1 MPQTL
6 KDDVKERIVDAAK
19 QEFMKNSYDKASMR
33 VIAGKSK
40 ITVGNL
46 YRYFKSKEDLNRFIV
61 APALEKIQNL
71 VLEITNNQVDILNPE
86 SFDLTTDQMRTMLD
100 SLADGVVDIYM
111 EHRIEVNIL
120 MMRTSI
126 NKYLTDWFSNAIAQI
141 IARNYNLDSKS
152 SNVKLMADGYAVSIF
167 NGFTTILRNST
178 VDNDTLKR
186 LIKIYME
193 SYVDMLDVD
202 LVKSLRGEQE

>member
-126 NKYLTDWFSNAIAQI
+126 NKYLTDWFANAIAKI

-152 SNVKLMADGYAVSIF
+152 SNVKLISSS
-167 NGFTTILRNST
+167 R
-178 VDNDTLKR
+178 
-186 LIKIYME
+186 
-193 SYVDMLDVD
+193 
-202 LVKSLRGEQE
+202 

>member
-71 VLEITNNQVDILNPE
+71 VLDITNNQIDIMNPD
-86 SFDLTTDQMRTMLD
+86 SFDITTDQMRTMLD

-111 EHRIEVNIL
+111 QHRIEVNIL
-120 MMRTSI
+120 MMRTNI

-141 IARNYNLDSKS
+141 IGRNYNIDPKS
-152 SNVKLMADGYAVSIF
+152 ANVRLMADGYAVSIF
-167 NGFTTILRNST
+167 TGFTTIFRNST
-178 VDNDTLKR
+178 VNTETLKR
-186 LIKIYME
+186 LVKIYME

-202 LVKSLRGEQE
+202 LVNR

>member
-6 KDDVKERIVDAAK
+6 KDDVKERIVNAAK
-19 QEFMKNSYDKASMR
+19 QEFMENSYDKTSMR
-33 VIAGKSK
+33 AIASKSK

-46 YRYFKSKEDLNRFIV
+46 YRYFRSKEDLNRFIV

-86 SFDLTTDQMRTMLD
+86 GIDLTTDQMRTMLD
-100 SLADGVVDIYM
+100 SLADGIVDIYM
-111 EHRIEVNIL
+111 QHRIEVNIL
-120 MMRTSI
+120 MMRTNI

-141 IARNYNLDSKS
+141 ISKNYNVDPHS
-152 SNVKLMADGYAVSIF
+152 SVTKLMADGYAVSIF

-178 VDNDTLKR
+178 VDTETLKT
-186 LIKIYME
+186 LVKIYME

-202 LVKSLRGEQE
+202 LVKSLRGEQK

>member
-1 MPQTL
+1 
-6 KDDVKERIVDAAK
+6 
-19 QEFMKNSYDKASMR
+19 MKNSYDKASMR

-46 YRYFKSKEDLNRFIV
+46 YRYFKSKEDLNRYIV

-71 VLEITNNQVDILNPE
+71 VLDITNNQIDIMNLD
-86 SFDLTTDQMRTMLD
+86 SFDITTAQMRTMLD

-111 EHRIEVNIL
+111 QHRIEVNIL
-120 MMRTSI
+120 MMRTNI

-141 IARNYNLDSKS
+141 IGRNYNIDPKS
-152 SNVKLMADGYAVSIF
+152 ANVRLMADGYAVSIF
-167 NGFTTILRNST
+167 TGFTTILRNST
-178 VDNDTLKR
+178 VNTETLKR
-186 LIKIYME
+186 LVKIYME

-202 LVKSLRGEQE
+202 LVNR